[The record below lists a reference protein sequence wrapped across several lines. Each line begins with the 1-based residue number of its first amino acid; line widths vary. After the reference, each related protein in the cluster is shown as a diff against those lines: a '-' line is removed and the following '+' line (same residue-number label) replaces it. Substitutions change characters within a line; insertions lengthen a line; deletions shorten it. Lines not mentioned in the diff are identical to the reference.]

1 MQAKEFWER
10 RCRNPYEADQDPT
23 LVNRP
28 FWNRF
33 QFAIFFDVLKA
44 MKNLYVNV
52 HSIDTEHME
61 NDPDYFGEALQMCT
75 QLNILGIMQF
85 NKDYDADIVAQ
96 FYATVHLGADE
107 DRTLTWMT
115 NGKLLSVKW
124 KAFMELIGVQ
134 DLGLESSVGFRP
146 HRRTNA
152 THKQA
157 LWPYCTLRIN
167 PETKKE
173 TNELPAYLDILHRIF
188 GETLFPRIGNL
199 DQVHSYLVDM
209 LLFCQREKG

>member
-1 MQAKEFWER
+1 
-10 RCRNPYEADQDPT
+10 
-23 LVNRP
+23 
-28 FWNRF
+28 
-33 QFAIFFDVLKA
+33 
-44 MKNLYVNV
+44 
-52 HSIDTEHME
+52 
-61 NDPDYFGEALQMCT
+61 MCT

-96 FYATVHLGADE
+96 SYATVHLGTDE

-124 KAFMELIGVQ
+124 KAFMDLIGVQ
-134 DLGLESSVGFRP
+134 DLGLESPVGFRP

-173 TNELPAYLDILHRIF
+173 TYELPANLDILYRIF
-188 GETLFPRIGNL
+188 RETLFPRIGNL

-209 LLFCQREKG
+209 LLFCQWEKV